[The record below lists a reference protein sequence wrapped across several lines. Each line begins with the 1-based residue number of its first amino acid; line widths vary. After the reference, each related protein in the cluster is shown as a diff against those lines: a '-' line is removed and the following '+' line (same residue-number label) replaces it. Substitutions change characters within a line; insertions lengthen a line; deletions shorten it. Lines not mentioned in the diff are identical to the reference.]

1 MKGKEHKKKKPLIL
15 CCLAAVLCVIAGWI
29 IGTNHHITT
38 TYVPISSS
46 KIPRDFS
53 GFKIAIIADLHNH
66 PWGDKLIALLEK
78 ESPEIIAIT
87 GDLVDSAHTDF
98 EEAMQFV
105 ADAKKIAPVYYV
117 TGNHEA
123 RIKELRQWEERLKD
137 AGVHKMDDAKEWI
150 RKGNAKINL
159 AGVEDPDFTEPEN
172 WGGIQESMVETKL
185 ASLLEP
191 GYYNVVLCHRPE
203 LFNGYVRAQADLVLT
218 GHAHGRQIRLPF
230 IGGLFAPHQGFF
242 PKYTEGIHHQGETD
256 MVINR
261 GLGNSVLPVRINNT
275 PELVVVTLEPQ

>member
-1 MKGKEHKKKKPLIL
+1 
-15 CCLAAVLCVIAGWI
+15 
-29 IGTNHHITT
+29 
-38 TYVPISSS
+38 
-46 KIPRDFS
+46 
-53 GFKIAIIADLHNH
+53 
-66 PWGDKLIALLEK
+66 
-78 ESPEIIAIT
+78 
-87 GDLVDSAHTDF
+87 
-98 EEAMQFV
+98 
-105 ADAKKIAPVYYV
+105 
-117 TGNHEA
+117 
-123 RIKELRQWEERLKD
+123 
-137 AGVHKMDDAKEWI
+137 
-150 RKGNAKINL
+150 
-159 AGVEDPDFTEPEN
+159 
-172 WGGIQESMVETKL
+172 MVETKL

-256 MVINR
+256 MVISR